1 MSAVQRAIAKRRK
14 AGPRR
19 KRGDQRGVA
28 LVMTLGA
35 ITVLTVFLTEL
46 QDQTAAELSAALSER
61 DALRAEYYARS
72 AVNLA
77 RLLIAIEP
85 EIRKGIPFLGGKIP
99 QIPVWEFTDLVL
111 GPFNDQLGS
120 QSFNTMINADA
131 TTGKN
136 LGLTGGGHYELKIID
151 EDSKINVN
159 VAAKGL
165 IRTSDR
171 LGSQLLGLF
180 APQSYNAIFEGRDA
194 DNQFSDRQAICGAIV
209 DWADDDEDLYACD
222 PRGTSTSASKGTEDN
237 FYQTIGLPYRRKN
250 SAYDSLDEL
259 RLVRGVS
266 DDFWSTFVDPDPSDP
281 HKRVLTVWGQD
292 KININTANPVT
303 LLAVTCANAPESELC
318 NDPIQLAGFLQGV
331 SLVRSFTQGAP
342 IFQNANDF
350 VNLMQGTG
358 PMAPLLATLG
368 VKPVKFK
375 SVPEVRAMVGVASKM
390 FSIYAEGVVPGFK
403 RTTRVKIH
411 AVVDFRSAGEIGDA
425 FGMITG
431 QGSGAPPV
439 VNGAAG
445 RPSTAQ
451 PTAAANGN
459 QANAQATPEQIAA
472 IMAANPAGSVVY
484 WRVE

>member
-1 MSAVQRAIAKRRK
+1 MSAVQRAIAKRRR
-14 AGPRR
+14 P
-19 KRGDQRGVA
+19 KRADKRGVA

-46 QDQTAAELSAALSER
+46 QDQTASELSAALSER

-72 AVNLA
+72 AVNLS

-85 EIRKGIPFLGGKIP
+85 EIRKSIPFLGGKIP

-111 GPFNDQLGS
+111 GSFNDKAGGA
-120 QSFNTMINADA
+120 SFNTMINADA
-131 TTGKN
+131 ASGKN
-136 LGLTGGGHYELKIID
+136 LGLTGGGHYELKIVD

-180 APQSYNAIFEGRDA
+180 APQTYNSMFEGRDA
-194 DNQFSDRQAICGAIV
+194 DNQFSDRQTICGALV

-222 PRGTSTSASKGTEDN
+222 PRGSSTSASKGSEDN
-237 FYQTIGLPYRRKN
+237 FYQTIGLGYRRKN

-281 HKRVLTVWGQD
+281 HKRILTVWGQD
-292 KININTANPVT
+292 KVNLNTANPQT
-303 LLAVTCANAPESELC
+303 LLAIVCANAPESELC
-318 NDPIQLAGFLQGV
+318 NDPVQLMGFLQGV

-342 IFQNANDF
+342 IFQSANDF
-350 VNLMQGTG
+350 VALMQGTG

-375 SVPEVRAMVGVASKM
+375 SVPEVRAMGGVASKM

-411 AVVDFRSAGEIGDA
+411 AVVDFRSAAEIGDA
-425 FGMITG
+425 FSLTAGAATG
-431 QGSGAPPV
+431 GGAGAGAAQ
-439 VNGAAG
+439 NGASG
-445 RPSTAQ
+445 NNQ
-451 PTAAANGN
+451 AAA
-459 QANAQATPEQIAA
+459 QASPEQLAA
-472 IMAANPAGSVVY
+472 VMAANPAGSIVY

>member
-1 MSAVQRAIAKRRK
+1 MSAVKRAIARRRR
-14 AGPRR
+14 PRR
-19 KRGDQRGVA
+19 ADKRGVA

-46 QDQTAAELSAALSER
+46 QDQTASELSAALSER

-85 EIRKGIPFLGGKIP
+85 EIKKSIPFLGNAIP

-111 GPFNDQLGS
+111 GPFNDQLS
-120 QSFNTMINADA
+120 AQPFNAMINADA

-136 LGLTGGGHYELKIID
+136 LGLIGGGHYELKIVD
-151 EDSKINVN
+151 EDSKININ
-159 VAAKGL
+159 TAAKGL

-180 APQSYNAIFEGRDA
+180 APQSYNPMFEGRDA
-194 DNQFSDRQAICGAIV
+194 DNQFSDRQTICGAIV

-222 PRGTSTSASKGTEDN
+222 PRGSSASGSKGAEDN
-237 FYQTIGLPYRRKN
+237 FYQTIGLGYRRKN
-250 SAYDSLDEL
+250 AAYDSMDEL

-266 DDFWSTFVDPDPSDP
+266 DDFWSTFVDPDPTDP
-281 HKRVLTVWGQD
+281 HKRILTVWGQD
-292 KININTANPVT
+292 GVNVNTANAQT
-303 LLAVTCANAPESELC
+303 LLAITCANAALDAELC
-318 NDPIQLAGFLQGV
+318 NDPIQMAGFLQGV
-331 SLVRSFTQGAP
+331 SLIRSFTMGAP
-342 IFQNANDF
+342 LFQKKTDF
-350 VNLMQGTG
+350 VNLMKGTG

-368 VKPVKFK
+368 VKPVKFL
-375 SVPEVRAMVGVASKM
+375 SNPDVTLSSKI

-411 AVVDFRSAGEIGDA
+411 AVADFRSAGQIGDS
-425 FGMITG
+425 F
-431 QGSGAPPV
+431 SPV
-439 VNGAAG
+439 AGGGGPQNNPATSNQAAG
-445 RPSTAQ
+445 
-451 PTAAANGN
+451 
-459 QANAQATPEQIAA
+459 QATPEQLAA
-472 IMAANPAGSVVY
+472 VMAANPAGSIVY

>member
-1 MSAVQRAIAKRRK
+1 VSAVQRAIANAKAKRRR
-14 AGPRR
+14 P

-46 QDQTAAELSAALSER
+46 QDQTASELSAALSER

-72 AVNLA
+72 AVNLS

-85 EIRKGIPFLGGKIP
+85 EIRKSIPFLGGKIP

-111 GPFNDQLGS
+111 GPFNDQLGA
-120 QSFNTMINADA
+120 QSFNSMINADA
-131 TTGKN
+131 SSGKN

-165 IRTSDR
+165 VRTSDR

-180 APQSYNAIFEGRDA
+180 APQSYNAMFEGRDA
-194 DNQFSDRQAICGAIV
+194 DNQFSDRQTICSAIV

-222 PRGTSTSASKGTEDN
+222 PRGTSTSASKGSEDN
-237 FYQTIGLPYRRKN
+237 FYQTLGLAYRRKN

-259 RLVRGVS
+259 RLVRGVG
-266 DDFWSTFVDPDPSDP
+266 DDFWSTFVDPEPNDP

-303 LLAVTCANAPESELC
+303 LLAITCANAPESELC
-318 NDPIQLAGFLQGV
+318 NDPVQLAGFLQGV

-375 SVPEVRAMVGVASKM
+375 SVPEVRAMAGVASKM
-390 FSIYAEGVVPGFK
+390 FSVYAEGVVPGFK
-403 RTTRVKIH
+403 RTTRVRIH

-425 FGMITG
+425 FGMISG
-431 QGSGAPPV
+431 QNNGGGQQAPV
-439 VNGAAG
+439 SAG
-445 RPSTAQ
+445 RPQSGPAS
-451 PTAAANGN
+451 AN
-459 QANAQATPEQIAA
+459 QAVAQATPEQIAA
-472 IMAANPAGSVVY
+472 IMAANPAGSIVY
-484 WRVE
+484 WRIE

>member
-1 MSAVQRAIAKRRK
+1 MSAAARAIAKRRR
-14 AGPRR
+14 AGPRQ
-19 KRGDQRGVA
+19 KRADKRGVA

-72 AVNLA
+72 AVNLS

-85 EIRKGIPFLGGKIP
+85 EIRKSIPFLGGKIP

-111 GPFNDQLGS
+111 GPFNDQLGAE
-120 QSFNTMINADA
+120 SFNTMIHADA
-131 TTGKN
+131 STSKN
-136 LGLTGGGHYELKIID
+136 MGMPGGGHYELKIID

-165 IRTSDR
+165 IRTSNR

-180 APQSYNAIFEGRDA
+180 APQSYNPMFEGRDA
-194 DNQFSDRQAICGAIV
+194 DNQFSDRQTICSAIV
-209 DWADDDEDLYACD
+209 DWADDDEDLYGCD
-222 PRGTSTSASKGTEDN
+222 PLGTSTSASKGSEDN

-250 SAYDSLDEL
+250 SAYDSLEEL

-266 DDFWSTFVDPDPSDP
+266 DDFWSTFVDPDPHDP

-303 LLAVTCANAPESELC
+303 LLAITCANAPESELC
-318 NDPIQLAGFLQGV
+318 NDPVQLAGFLQGV

-342 IFQNANDF
+342 IFQNPNDF
-350 VNLMQGTG
+350 INLMQGTG

-375 SVPEVRAMVGVASKM
+375 SASEVRAMAGVASKM
-390 FSIYAEGVVPGFK
+390 FSIYADGVVPGFK
-403 RTTRVKIH
+403 RTTRVRIH

-425 FGMITG
+425 FGMVTG
-431 QGSGAPPV
+431 QGSAAQQPNSAP
-439 VNGAAG
+439 
-445 RPSTAQ
+445 RPGLPS
-451 PTAAANGN
+451 AAANNN
-459 QANAQATPEQIAA
+459 QAVAQATPEQIAA

>member
-1 MSAVQRAIAKRRK
+1 MSAVVRAITKRH
-14 AGPRR
+14 AAARR
-19 KRGDQRGVA
+19 AKRGDQRGVA

-85 EIRKGIPFLGGKIP
+85 EIRKAIPFLGGKIP

-131 TTGKN
+131 TSGKN

-165 IRTSDR
+165 VRTSDR

-180 APQSYNAIFEGRDA
+180 APQSYNPMFEGRDA
-194 DNQFSDRQAICGAIV
+194 DNQFSDRQTICSALV

-222 PRGTSTSASKGTEDN
+222 PRGTSTSASKGSEDN
-237 FYQTIGLPYRRKN
+237 FYQTLGLSYRRKN

-259 RLVRGVS
+259 RLVRGVG
-266 DDFWSTFVDPDPSDP
+266 DDFWSTFVDPEPNDP

-303 LLAVTCANAPESELC
+303 LLAITCANAPESELC

-342 IFQNANDF
+342 IFQSANDF

-375 SVPEVRAMVGVASKM
+375 SVPEVRAMAGVASKM

-403 RTTRVKIH
+403 RTTRARIH
-411 AVVDFRSAGEIGDA
+411 AVVDFRSAAEIGDA
-425 FGMITG
+425 FSLVTG
-431 QGSGAPPV
+431 QSNGPAQ
-439 VNGAAG
+439 VNGAPGA
-445 RPSTAQ
+445 PSTAHGG
-451 PTAAANGN
+451 AAGGN
-459 QANAQATPEQIAA
+459 QAAAQATPEQIAA
-472 IMAANPAGSVVY
+472 VMAANPAGSIVY